1 MSEDASFQFR
11 PLQTADFA
19 LLSRWHARPHIAE
32 WWGALSSDDV
42 ATQYG
47 PELIRPGIELYIV
60 LHEGREIGFLQC
72 YDATRSGD
80 GWWPDAEDGTWG
92 LDQFIGDPALLGQGL
107 GSAFVKA
114 FTDELLGRADVKK
127 VILDP
132 KPANLRAIRAYEKA
146 GFVHAGV
153 VETPDGPARLMEKQR
168 A

>member
-1 MSEDASFQFR
+1 MAEDASFQFR

-19 LLSRWHARPHIAE
+19 LLSHWHALPHVAE
-32 WWGALSSDDV
+32 WWGALSSKDI
-42 ATQYG
+42 AAQYG
-47 PELIRPGIELYIV
+47 PEATRPGVELYIV

-72 YDATRSGD
+72 YDAAKSGD
-80 GWWPDAEDGTWG
+80 DWWPDAAKGTWG

-107 GSAFVKA
+107 GSAFVRA
-114 FTDELLGRADVKK
+114 FADELLDRVDVKK

-146 GFVHAGV
+146 GFGRVGLI
-153 VETPDGPARLMEKQR
+153 ETPDGPAMLMEKQR